1 MKISEWNLT
10 AGAKKKRGP
19 TESGSDGSMLEG
31 GSQTPQGAVFVVVVL
46 SLSPSTPSSNPPLYA
61 FLSLTK
67 KKPHSHKNYKFL
79 IKK

>member
-31 GSQTPQGAVFVVVVL
+31 GSQTPQGAVFVVVL
-46 SLSPSTPSSNPPLYA
+46 SLSPSTPSSPLRFPITYQEKTA
-61 FLSLTK
+61 LT
-67 KKPHSHKNYKFL
+67 
-79 IKK
+79 